1 MTLAYPH
8 SPASP
13 RWRDRLRS
21 VLRVDG
27 ASAVRVII
35 YGEHSPDWMAALGP
49 GAPVWS
55 RMPNV
60 TEVVVVPDHP
70 VARIAAR
77 LRWNAR
83 TVLIPLMET
92 HTRHRPRRHASLV
105 PDDRALRLLSDKAA
119 FAGYLN
125 DIGRSHL
132 APRTFASRD
141 DATYPCVLKR
151 VDLNGGHGVV
161 VVHSREELAARLND
175 GMWRGRPFVLQS
187 FVSGGPEYVAHCVA
201 RNGRVLWH
209 RAYAYEVDPRAAIRT
224 PGNTGASHPV
234 PLAPHHL
241 AQIESLL
248 LPLAYSGPCNIDYK
262 LSDPGDIVVFEINP
276 RLGGSLMQPDK
287 IDDLHAVL
295 SCIVREAMGSPG

>member
-1 MTLAYPH
+1 MTLAYQ
-8 SPASP
+8 SSSASP

-21 VLRVDG
+21 ALRVT
-27 ASAVRVII
+27 STTPVRVVI

-55 RMPNV
+55 RMGHV
-60 TEVVVVPDHP
+60 TDVVVVPDHP
-70 VARIAAR
+70 VARIATR

-83 TVLIPLMET
+83 TVIIPLMET

-105 PDDRALRLLSDKAA
+105 PDDRALRILSDKAA
-119 FAGYLN
+119 FADYLSH
-125 DIGRSHL
+125 IGRSNL
-132 APRTFASRD
+132 APRTFANHA

-151 VDLNGGHGVV
+151 IDLNGGHGVV
-161 VVHSREELAARLND
+161 VVHSREALAARLND
-175 GMWRGRPFVLQS
+175 DMWRGRPFVLQS
-187 FVSGGPEYVAHCVA
+187 FVAGGPEYVAHCVA

-234 PLAPHHL
+234 ALAPHHL

-262 LSDPGDIVVFEINP
+262 LSDAGDIVVFEINP

-287 IDDLHAVL
+287 IDDLHGAL
-295 SCIVREAMGSPG
+295 SCIIREAMEG

>member
-1 MTLAYPH
+1 MTLAYQ
-8 SPASP
+8 SSSTGP

-27 ASAVRVII
+27 AGTVRVII

-49 GAPVWS
+49 DAPVWS

-60 TEVVVVPDHP
+60 GDVVVVPDHP
-70 VARIAAR
+70 VARIATR
-77 LRWNAR
+77 LRWSAR
-83 TVLIPLMET
+83 TVVIPLMET
-92 HTRHRPRRHASLV
+92 HTRHRPRRYASLV
-105 PDDRALRLLSDKAA
+105 PDDRALRILSDKAA
-119 FAGYLN
+119 FADYLSQ
-125 DIGRSHL
+125 IGRSNL
-132 APRTFASRD
+132 APRTFANHA

-175 GMWRGRPFVLQS
+175 DMWRGRPFVLQS
-187 FVSGGPEYVAHCVA
+187 YIPGGPEYVAHCVA

-209 RAYAYEVDPRAAIRT
+209 RAYAYEVDPRVAIRT
-224 PGNTGASHPV
+224 PGNTGASHPA
-234 PLAPHHL
+234 PLAPCHL

-262 LSDPGDIVVFEINP
+262 LSDTGDIVVFEINP

-287 IDDLHAVL
+287 IDDLHAAL
-295 SCIVREAMGSPG
+295 SCIIGEAMEG